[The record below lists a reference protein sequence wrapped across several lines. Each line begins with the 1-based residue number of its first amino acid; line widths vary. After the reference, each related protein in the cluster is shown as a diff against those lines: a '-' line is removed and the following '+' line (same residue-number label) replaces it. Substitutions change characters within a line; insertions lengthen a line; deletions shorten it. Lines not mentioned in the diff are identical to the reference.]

1 MHMELRRK
9 WGAAAAGLAAG
20 MVNGIFGGAGGM
32 ILIPALRLLAG
43 VEEDH
48 LFPLCVCVMLPVSIL
63 SLYLGS
69 RQMPLPWDTALPY
82 LLGSGAGGILA
93 GLLGSRI
100 PAVWLHRILGAM
112 RSEERRVGKECR
124 L

>member
-43 VEEDH
+43 VEENR

-69 RQMPLPWDTALPY
+69 RQMPLPWDAALPY

-100 PAVWLHRILGAM
+100 PTVWLHRILGGM
-112 RSEERRVGKECR
+112 ILWGGICY
-124 L
+124 LW

>member
-1 MHMELRRK
+1 
-9 WGAAAAGLAAG
+9 
-20 MVNGIFGGAGGM
+20 M

-112 RSEERRVGKECR
+112 ILWGGICY
-124 L
+124 LW